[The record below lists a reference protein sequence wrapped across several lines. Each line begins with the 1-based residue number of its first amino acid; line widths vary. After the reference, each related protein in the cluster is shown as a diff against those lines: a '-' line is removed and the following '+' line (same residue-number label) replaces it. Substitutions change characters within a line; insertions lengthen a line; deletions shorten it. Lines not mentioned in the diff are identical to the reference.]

1 MQIKRS
7 MKSAVATGALIV
19 AGAAPA
25 LATSAYVGGGEWNY
39 GAGTATVW
47 SDYYNGS
54 KCHGS
59 TSRCVHRQRRGRQ
72 GLLVHHLGQGQA
84 ERQQVVLQHLLLI

>member
-7 MKSAVATGALIV
+7 MKVAVATGALII

-25 LATSAYVGGGEWNY
+25 LATTVNVSGGTWDY

-47 SDYYNGS
+47 SDFYHGS

-59 TSRCVHRQRRGRQ
+59 TSVGSYIDSDEASAGSWSITAAPVKLSGNKSYYNTTC
-72 GLLVHHLGQGQA
+72 
-84 ERQQVVLQHLLLI
+84 